1 MSISAPASEAGET
14 KWALALGQLIEALR
28 LLDESNA
35 PPEIGAQLDL
45 AIHRLQ
51 IAIRGAG
58 ARPSASPPSE
68 D

>member
-1 MSISAPASEAGET
+1 M
-14 KWALALGQLIEALR
+14 LALRQLTEALR

-35 PPEIGAQLDL
+35 PPEIGAGLDL

-51 IAIRGAG
+51 NAIRSAKVPPQ
-58 ARPSASPPSE
+58 APSRSE